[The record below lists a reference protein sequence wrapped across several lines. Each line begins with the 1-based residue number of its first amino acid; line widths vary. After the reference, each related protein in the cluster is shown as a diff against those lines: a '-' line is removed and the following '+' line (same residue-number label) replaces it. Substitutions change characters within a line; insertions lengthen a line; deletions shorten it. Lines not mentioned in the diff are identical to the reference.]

1 MIDPI
6 EKTVLIS
13 ILSSTI
19 DREVS
24 AYQYFRNHCPFSKSL
39 FESKIIKLIQTG
51 FVENLNQPVLTQ
63 LGRELLKVVL
73 IGGVFDILH
82 PGHIHTLRDAK
93 SNGDVLVVIIARSS
107 TAKKINNSRVIYHC
121 ENLRKE
127 LVSSIKFVDVVII
140 GREGTLYD
148 TVENVSPDIIALGYD
163 QKHSEKD
170 VANNCSKRG
179 LNVRVIRLNTTIPNS
194 KSTKIKEELGKSLYD
209 M

>member
-1 MIDPI
+1 MIDPLD
-6 EKTVLIS
+6 KTVLIS
-13 ILSSTI
+13 IFSSNL
-19 DREVS
+19 DRELS
-24 AYQYFRNHCPFSKSL
+24 AYQHFRNYCPFSEAL
-39 FESKIIKLIQTG
+39 FESKIIKLSQTG
-51 FVENLNQPVLTQ
+51 FVDNVNEPILTH

-93 SNGDVLVVIIARSS
+93 SNGDVLVVVIARNS

-140 GREGTLYD
+140 GQEGTLYD
-148 TVENVSPDIIALGYD
+148 TVENVKPDIIALGYD

-170 VANNCSKRG
+170 VASNCSQRG